1 MNEQY
6 VVDEKGNP
14 TAVILS
20 IEDYKKL
27 LSLLEDAEDIKEN
40 KILAESEEF
49 KRLVKKALEDINA
62 GRTKHWKEIW
72 DEL

>member
-6 VVDEKGNP
+6 IVDEKGNP